1 MIKRGIMDK
10 EHKTGRLNN
19 FFTNNGR
26 YDETHGSYRR
36 VYLLNAILLVMP
48 VVCIFF
54 AIVDIIIFDIF
65 MVALINAV
73 SAILVFFLIIRR
85 PPRSALV
92 PCTALYRS
100 RTRATPIS
108 APGGPA
114 CWTGRWSAAGTR
126 PATWPLRWCS
136 G

>member
-1 MIKRGIMDK
+1 MIRRGIMDK

-19 FFTNNGR
+19 YFTNNGR

-65 MVALINAV
+65 MVALINAA
-73 SAILVFFLIIRR
+73 SAILAVLALIYFKKTDNYKPTAYFAIAILILALSTFFW
-85 PPRSALV
+85 
-92 PCTALYRS
+92 LYVKCW
-100 RTRATPIS
+100 
-108 APGGPA
+108 GGA
-114 CWTGRWSAAGTR
+114 
-126 PATWPLRWCS
+126 
-136 G
+136 